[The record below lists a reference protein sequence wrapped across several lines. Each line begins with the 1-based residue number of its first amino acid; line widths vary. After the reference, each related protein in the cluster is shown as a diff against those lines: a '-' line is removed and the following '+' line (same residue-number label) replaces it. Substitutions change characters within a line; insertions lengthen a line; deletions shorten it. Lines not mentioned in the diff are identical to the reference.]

1 VGATWGH
8 RPPPTATAGPHASAQ
23 PAHSDPWNLAG
34 FGDGSIQ
41 GDEECDDGN
50 AIDTDDCMNSGR
62 PPAPL
67 TRTVGPILLKP
78 APARPVVSIYLVSL
92 GGDRQA
98 DLVVDRIGLPGG
110 AGEAMG
116 DPYPSSANIALVRV
130 FEPDETLRH

>member
-1 VGATWGH
+1 M
-8 RPPPTATAGPHASAQ
+8 
-23 PAHSDPWNLAG
+23 
-34 FGDGSIQ
+34 
-41 GDEECDDGN
+41 CDDGN
-50 AIDTDDCMNSGR
+50 AIDTDDCMNSCR

-78 APARPVVSIYLVSL
+78 APHRPVVSIYLVSP

-98 DLVVDRIGLPGG
+98 DLAVDRIGSPGG